1 MHNMKNVD
9 TFGVLDLNREI
20 KKTTKRVLSKRKSKE
35 LLSRIPSL

>member
-1 MHNMKNVD
+1 MKNVD

-35 LLSRIPSL
+35 